1 MKDTITKYIATI
13 TMGDEYHKEG
23 EEHIVSENLVERT
36 QQGGL
41 ELEVGEN
48 KFLNIT
54 YYHYYPCTLKK
65 VVYRLDPIEI
75 TPFPGYDNKYVG
87 YGSYDYSDPNDW
99 QDHWP

>member
-23 EEHIVSENLVERT
+23 EEHLVSENLVERT
-36 QQGGL
+36 QQSGL

-54 YYHYYPCTLKK
+54 NNSSFIFTIFYIFKK
-65 VVYRLDPIEI
+65 KI
-75 TPFPGYDNKYVG
+75 
-87 YGSYDYSDPNDW
+87 
-99 QDHWP
+99 